1 MQVRYAKIETA
12 DKVYAMHGEAKA
24 LSDVDH
30 RSYLHVLSPWK
41 QPKHNNSGFSCS
53 LTFQMTYT
61 SNDVFISARYDT
73 TIHSALIAVQNYDH
87 IRRKNSSRSFLTRND
102 SYRRSACGSDG
113 TINTTSS
120 GARTN
125 ITAPPEYSKKFVVV
139 GDGGC
144 GKTCLLISY
153 SQGIFPEVEHKPSG
167 KGVELALWDTAGQ
180 EEYDRL
186 RPLSYPETDL
196 LFVCFA
202 IDCPN
207 SLENVLDKW
216 YPEVL
221 HFCPTTPIILCGLK
235 SDLRNKRTCIELL
248 KSQGLTPVT
257 QAQGKTVAQK
267 MGALYMECSSKEL
280 TGVHEIFDTAIDVAV
295 RGQDVE
301 DEGPATKGAVSTTYA
316 GQNMPVKKKKRS
328 INEDHATVPAAAYQ
342 TEYMHALLRS
352 MRHLVWSG
360 FRRC

>member
-1 MQVRYAKIETA
+1 MSVQ
-12 DKVYAMHGEAKA
+12 
-24 LSDVDH
+24 
-30 RSYLHVLSPWK
+30 
-41 QPKHNNSGFSCS
+41 
-53 LTFQMTYT
+53 
-61 SNDVFISARYDT
+61 
-73 TIHSALIAVQNYDH
+73 AVQNYDH
-87 IRRKNSSRSFLTRND
+87 LHRKNSSKSFITRND
-102 SYRRSACGSDG
+102 SYRRSTRGSDN
-113 TINTTSS
+113 TVNTTSS
-120 GARTN
+120 ARTN

-153 SQGIFPEVEHKPSG
+153 SQGYFPEVRHPTQRYGTTTQTYTDVPQRYVPTVFENYITQVEHKKSG

-235 SDLRNKRTCIELL
+235 SDLRHKRTCIELL
-248 KSQGLTPVT
+248 KTQGLTPVT
-257 QAQGKTVAQK
+257 QQQGKQVAQK
-267 MGALYMECSSKEL
+267 MGA
-280 TGVHEIFDTAIDVAV
+280 
-295 RGQDVE
+295 
-301 DEGPATKGAVSTTYA
+301 
-316 GQNMPVKKKKRS
+316 
-328 INEDHATVPAAAYQ
+328 
-342 TEYMHALLRS
+342 
-352 MRHLVWSG
+352 
-360 FRRC
+360 